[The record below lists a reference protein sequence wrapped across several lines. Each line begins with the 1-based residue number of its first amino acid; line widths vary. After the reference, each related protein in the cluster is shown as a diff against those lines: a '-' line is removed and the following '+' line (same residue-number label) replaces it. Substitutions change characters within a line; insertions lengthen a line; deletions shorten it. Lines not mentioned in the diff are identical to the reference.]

1 MQTETTPRRRGRPPR
16 VESPIGAEPLLSRNV
31 LIDRAAEMAKRMSLD
46 QISMVQLAKEFG
58 VAPGLIHYYLGSRD
72 DLISGVLNKYYRE
85 RVERLAP
92 LTGDW
97 RTDVEGISN
106 VTFSL
111 ATEWP
116 GISLY
121 VVSHNRFRLFQEVPA
136 GETDY
141 GMVLFD
147 HIVSAF
153 LQGGFTTD
161 SAALA
166 YHLLAQFLLASS
178 VAVAG
183 RQAPAEHKG
192 FILDKFASV
201 SRERYPAATAVG
213 PAFASLDSDKAFQEG
228 LRLLLDGFEQWANA
242 NAPKAASAR
251 PASKKK
257 AK

>member
-1 MQTETTPRRRGRPPR
+1 
-16 VESPIGAEPLLSRNV
+16 
-31 LIDRAAEMAKRMSLD
+31 MAKRMSLD

-97 RTDVEGISN
+97 RHDVEGIARVS
-106 VTFSL
+106 FSL

-121 VVSHNRFRLFQEVPA
+121 VASHNRFRLFQEVAA

-147 HIVSAF
+147 HMVSTF
-153 LQGGFTTD
+153 LQGGFRAEA
-161 SAALA
+161 AALA
-166 YHLLAQFLLASS
+166 YHLLAQFLLANSIA
-178 VAVAG
+178 AVG
-183 RQAPAEHKG
+183 RQAPAEHKR

-201 SRERYPAATAVG
+201 SHDRFPSATTVG
-213 PAFASLDSDKAFQEG
+213 PAFASLDSSKAFNEG
-228 LRLLLDGFEQWANA
+228 LRLLLDGFAQWATVDGSLA
-242 NAPKAASAR
+242 KPTR
-251 PASKKK
+251 PSKKQVK
-257 AK
+257 

>member
-1 MQTETTPRRRGRPPR
+1 MEPEPAPRRRGRPPR
-16 VESPIGAEPLLSRNV
+16 VESPIGAEPMLSRNV

-97 RTDVEGISN
+97 RHDVEGIARVS
-106 VTFSL
+106 FSL

-121 VVSHNRFRLFQEVPA
+121 VASHNRFRLFQEVAA

-147 HIVSAF
+147 HMVSTF
-153 LQGGFTTD
+153 LQGGFRAEA
-161 SAALA
+161 AALA
-166 YHLLAQFLLASS
+166 YHLLAQFLLANSIA
-178 VAVAG
+178 AVG
-183 RQAPAEHKG
+183 RQAPAEHKR

-201 SRERYPAATAVG
+201 SHDRFPSATTVG
-213 PAFASLDSDKAFQEG
+213 PAFASLDSSKAFNEG
-228 LRLLLDGFEQWANA
+228 LRLLLDGFAQWATVDGSLA
-242 NAPKAASAR
+242 KPTR
-251 PASKKK
+251 PSKKQVK
-257 AK
+257 